1 MTRCILH
8 RYKYKDLAKSLI
20 LGAVESLKVW
30 KRLEAEYSM
39 TDTRALA
46 DGSSIVEFQP
56 GIWSKLNNTNGH
68 NFDSDV
74 FSHIL

>member
-20 LGAVESLKVW
+20 LGAAESLKVW

-56 GIWSKLNNTNGH
+56 KKKYIRIVGLTAYG
-68 NFDSDV
+68 
-74 FSHIL
+74 